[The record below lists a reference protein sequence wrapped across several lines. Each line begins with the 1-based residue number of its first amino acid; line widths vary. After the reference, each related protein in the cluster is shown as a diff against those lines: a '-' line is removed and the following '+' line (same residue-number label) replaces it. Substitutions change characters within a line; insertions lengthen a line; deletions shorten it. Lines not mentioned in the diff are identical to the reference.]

1 MMTGSEFRKRQKEK
15 PKWSLW
21 EVKGAEESQV
31 KEKSHERKESHE
43 REERKQ
49 NAVEQNAVEQNAD
62 KYYSLIILTY
72 NMWKFGK
79 YQHLFGKPKEGPHR
93 FRIFNIAI
101 VDVVLTLLLARF
113 LNYHFFP
120 DVRYVVVMFFT
131 FILGIIMHRIFEVR
145 TTIDKLLF

>member
-1 MMTGSEFRKRQKEK
+1 
-15 PKWSLW
+15 
-21 EVKGAEESQV
+21 
-31 KEKSHERKESHE
+31 
-43 REERKQ
+43 
-49 NAVEQNAVEQNAD
+49 
-62 KYYSLIILTY
+62 
-72 NMWKFGK
+72 MWKFGK
-79 YQHLFGKPKEGPHR
+79 YQHMFGKPKEGPHR